1 MVYLFFIITF
11 GAHTKQLIML
21 QIILQLLLAMG
32 IYFGPRSTS
41 EITVIDQTT
50 GQVYGIGV
58 ANGGGTSV
66 TTRDPNVF
74 YLVKDEN
81 GTYRLVRAK

>member
-1 MVYLFFIITF
+1 MFFIINF
-11 GAHTKQLIML
+11 EAHTKQLVML

-32 IYFGPRSTS
+32 IYFGPRSTG

-58 ANGGGTSV
+58 TNAGGTSV
-66 TTRDPNVF
+66 TTRDPNVY

-81 GTYRLVRAK
+81 GTYRLVRGK

>member
-1 MVYLFFIITF
+1 
-11 GAHTKQLIML
+11 ML

-41 EITVIDQTT
+41 EITVIDQTS

-58 ANGGGTSV
+58 SNGGGTSV